1 MIKYSNSLCARHGCG
16 KAVPPHWR
24 RNNRSVG
31 MAPVVDSKVK
41 GVCGL
46 GDPVMDILANVSHE
60 FLVNDVT
67 KEPGGCIPV
76 DGPTMDKLIE
86 VTSKHSKL
94 TSGPGGS
101 AANVMKGVA
110 NISQGQLLCKFAG
123 MIGDD
128 ETGQQYKSKLASEHV
143 EPLLL
148 VSSSGAP
155 SASCLCLVTP
165 DGQRTMRTCLGA
177 SLELKSAEQVPS
189 SWHEGIQLLHCEGYC
204 LYRPQ
209 LAKQMTQAAR
219 EHGAIVSMDL
229 ASFEFLPHNS
239 APTQCLTA
247 MSMQMDA
254 ESEEEQIGTLFVRI
268 GTLQGGFWGC
278 EWRRKGWQALLRS
291 KEEQGPFPLCIEGVV
306 SLAHGLP
313 GPGPASK
320 DEKVKAV
327 QDFLLQH
334 VKVSVVSLGPQ
345 GCVARS
351 SSGEVGSSPAQKVK
365 VVDTCSAGDMF
376 TSGFL
381 YAYLHGASLERCA
394 AAGCAA
400 GAEAVQV
407 KGANISTPG
416 WERLRSTIQGI
427 LQS

>member
-1 MIKYSNSLCARHGCG
+1 
-16 KAVPPHWR
+16 
-24 RNNRSVG
+24 
-31 MAPVVDSKVK
+31 MAPIIDSKVK

-46 GDPVMDILANVSHE
+46 GDPVMDILANVSYD
-60 FLVNDVT
+60 FLRNDVT

-76 DGPTMDKLIE
+76 DASTMDKLLE
-86 VTSKHSKL
+86 ATAKHSKL
-94 TSGPGGS
+94 TSVPGGS

-110 NISQGQLLCKFAG
+110 NISQGGLLCKFAG

-128 ETGQQYKSKLASEHV
+128 ETGKQYQSKLASECV

-177 SLELKSAEQVPS
+177 SLELKTAEQIPS

-209 LAKQMTQAAR
+209 LAKQMTKAAR
-219 EHGAIVSMDL
+219 EQGAIVSMDL
-229 ASFEFLPHNS
+229 ASFELVRNCKDALLEILRSGSLDMLFSN
-239 APTQCLTA
+239 QEE
-247 MSMQMDA
+247 A
-254 ESEEEQIGTLFVRI
+254 ES
-268 GTLQGGFWGC
+268 
-278 EWRRKGWQALLRS
+278 
-291 KEEQGPFPLCIEGVV
+291 
-306 SLAHGLP
+306 LATVFELAAP
-313 GPGPASK
+313 EASK
-320 DEKVKAV
+320 DDKVKAV
-327 QDFLLQH
+327 QDFLLQY
-334 VKVSVVSLGPQ
+334 VKVSVVSLGSQ

-351 SSGEVGSSPAQKVK
+351 SSGEVGSSQAQKVK

-381 YAYLHGASLERCA
+381 YAYLHGANLERCA
-394 AAGCAA
+394 SAGCAA

-416 WERLRSTIQGI
+416 WERLRSTIQDI
-427 LQS
+427 LKS